1 MKEIIAMLEETL
13 EDGFLS
19 KEEKKE
25 LREIIS
31 QQHLS
36 HMTRVQL
43 IIQAIRI
50 AEQKINGENYQAVI
64 RWIKKVSNVLGNF
77 TSEPHY
83 NNAFF
88 SHTHDIRKL
97 VIDALD
103 SAEKKLDICMFTISD
118 DQVADA
124 ITRAFKR
131 GINTRII
138 TDDEKVMDKG
148 SDIFKLKYRGIEIKI
163 DTVKSL
169 MHHKFAIIDS
179 HKVITGS
186 YNWTRTGAEVNNENI
201 VITDNDTIVTAFIRE
216 FERLW
221 PEMTTL

>member
-25 LREIIS
+25 LGEIIAN
-31 QQHLS
+31 QHLS
-36 HMTRVQL
+36 HMARVRL
-43 IIQAIRI
+43 ILQAITI
-50 AEQKINGENYQAVI
+50 AEQKIDEKNYRAVI
-64 RWIKKVSNVLGNF
+64 RWIKKVSSVLGNF
-77 TSEPHY
+77 SSEPHY

-97 VIDALD
+97 VIDAIQD
-103 SAEKKLDICMFTISD
+103 ANKTLDICMFTLSD
-118 DQVADA
+118 DHIADA
-124 ITRAFKR
+124 ITHAFKR
-131 GINTRII
+131 GIRTRII

-169 MHHKFAIIDS
+169 MHHKFAIIDN
-179 HKVITGS
+179 HKIITGS
-186 YNWTRTGAEVNNENI
+186 YNWTRTGSEVNNENI
-201 VITDNDTIVTAFIRE
+201 VITDNDTIVHAYIME
-216 FERLW
+216 FDRLW
-221 PEMTTL
+221 PEMEAL